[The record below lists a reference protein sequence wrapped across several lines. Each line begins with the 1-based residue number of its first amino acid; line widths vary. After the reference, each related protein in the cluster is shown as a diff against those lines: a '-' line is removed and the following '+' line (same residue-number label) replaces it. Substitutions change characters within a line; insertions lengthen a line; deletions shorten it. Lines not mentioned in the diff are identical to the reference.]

1 MGDFRFEGHR
11 IVYDEYG
18 EGDRVIVLIH
28 GLLMNSSM
36 FERLGPALAERGNR
50 VVCINLLGHGPS
62 GGPHEL
68 PYYSMSSFADQ
79 VAALLDHLGL
89 EEAVIGGTSLG
100 ANVSLEFAS
109 RTPERAR
116 ALFMEMP
123 VLENALLA
131 VAVIFTPIMAL
142 LQLGGPLLR
151 LTAIATRSVPRS
163 NYYLDLLLD
172 FVRRDPSR
180 SADVLQ
186 GLLLGRTAPIPK
198 ERQQMENPALVIGH
212 PSDPL
217 HPFSDADMVVRE
229 MPNARLVDAN
239 SILEWRISPVRLDGE
254 LADFLD
260 QVWDKPKAGKS
271 SGGQSKAKKRGKS
284 GAASKSGSNSG
295 SGRKPKGG
303 SKKAASS
310 NSKPRSAARSRNRS
324 GSGSR

>member
-1 MGDFRFEGHR
+1 MGEFRFEGHP

-18 EGDRVIVLIH
+18 KGDRVIVLVH

-36 FERLGPALAERGNR
+36 FERLGPALAEQGNR
-50 VVCINLLGHGPS
+50 VICVNLLGHGQS

-79 VAALLDHLGL
+79 VAALLDHLGV
-89 EEAVIGGTSLG
+89 EQAVIGGTSLG
-100 ANVSLEFAS
+100 ANVALEFAA

-131 VAVIFTPIMAL
+131 VAVIFTPIMAV

-151 LTAIATRSVPRS
+151 LAAIATRSVPRS
-163 NYYLDLLLD
+163 NYFLDLLLD
-172 FVRRDPSR
+172 FLRRDPSR

-198 ERQQMENPALVIGH
+198 ERMEIENPALVIGH

-217 HPFSDADMVVRE
+217 HPFSDADMVAGE
-229 MPNARLVDAN
+229 LPNARLIDAN
-239 SILEWRISPVRLDGE
+239 SILEWRISPARLDAE
-254 LADFLD
+254 LAAFLD
-260 QVWDKPKAGKS
+260 EVWEQPKSSKRKASSSSKAKPKARS
-271 SGGQSKAKKRGKS
+271 NSKPK
-284 GAASKSGSNSG
+284 SKSGSNS
-295 SGRKPKGG
+295 
-303 SKKAASS
+303 
-310 NSKPRSAARSRNRS
+310 KPRSSAKSRRKS
-324 GSGSR
+324 GSPSR